1 MTRNPQRTSDILVT
15 VSLIICLLVFSVVWF
30 DRERL
35 KGGYDGVST
44 DTVTMCDTVYKRD
57 TVTNTK
63 HVPKL
68 VYKTILGDSSITD
81 RDSVVHPYEHSAY
94 RDTIGLDR
102 DTAVVET
109 HISGIKARLD
119 SVRLT
124 LLRNTPTITHSTV
137 VTNQVERRRTLKDRI
152 HIVPNVSVGYG
163 LLNRKADVYVGI
175 GFGLE
180 L

>member
-15 VSLIICLLVFSVVWF
+15 VSLIMCLIVFSVVWL
-30 DRERL
+30 DREHL
-35 KGGYDGVST
+35 KGGYEVVRS
-44 DTVTMCDTVYKRD
+44 DTVTVSDTVYERD

-63 HVPKL
+63 HVPTL
-68 VYKTILGDSSITD
+68 VYKTIIKDSSIVD

-94 RDTIGLDR
+94 MDTIGLDR
-102 DTAVVET
+102 DTAVVKT
-109 HISGIKARLD
+109 HISGINARLD
-119 SVRLT
+119 SVSVT

-137 VTNQVERRRTLKDRI
+137 VTNQVERRKTLKDRI